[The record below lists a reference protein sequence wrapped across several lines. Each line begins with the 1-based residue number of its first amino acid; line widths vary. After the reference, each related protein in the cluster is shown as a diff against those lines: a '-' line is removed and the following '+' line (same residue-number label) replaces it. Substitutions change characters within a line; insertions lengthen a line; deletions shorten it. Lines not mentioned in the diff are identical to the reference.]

1 MSSTQRRYKNNSFS
15 RKKNFNNRDL
25 IALIIFAIATILYV
39 KGWTGMHVPF
49 THDDMGGT
57 ASLKD
62 LAYDSLR
69 TTMRL
74 VIGMFFSFVFAI
86 VFGVAAAKNK
96 HLSRFILPFINFMES
111 VPLLGFMTFSTL
123 LLMSMYPGNVMGL
136 EAVAIFG
143 VFTGQAWNMALT
155 VYQTLVIVPKEVDEA
170 ARMFQLSPWQK
181 LWKLEIP
188 FSIPGLLWNTMVS
201 QSAAWFAILGSEII
215 PLAMGKQAVLP
226 GVGSYIQQ
234 GLDNAN
240 NTQIVLGTVAII
252 LNIILFD
259 QLFFRPLVR
268 WAEKYK
274 MENTARSIHNTS
286 WFFNV
291 LTQATF
297 LQNYIARPLK
307 TLGDLFVN
315 GPKRFLPSA
324 FGKIYKIPAPVQKVC
339 VALYYIG
346 FAYLL
351 IEAGIFL
358 YGFLSWKEASH
369 LLPLMGYTTLRVT
382 IAMLISIIMCVPLGV
397 IIGLNEKA
405 TRICQ
410 PIIQIGAAL
419 PPDIYFP
426 IITIMIIVHHQSL
439 NLWTIPLIWVGT
451 AWYVLFNVIA
461 GVQALPQEMRE
472 LAVLFKLKGWTW
484 WKRFMIPA
492 IFPYIVCGI
501 VSAAGGAWNSDIAA
515 EFLSYGGKDI
525 SVTGL
530 GDYVAMTTGDPNAT
544 GPAAIGVL
552 AMCFLVFLCIVFV
565 WTPLY
570 RLSERRFN
578 FN

>member
-15 RKKNFNNRDL
+15 RKKKFNNRDL
-25 IALIIFAIATILYV
+25 IALIIFAIAAVLYV

-49 THDDMGGT
+49 THDDMGGN

-123 LLMSMYPGNVMGL
+123 VLMSMYPGNVMGL

-155 VYQTLVIVPKEVDEA
+155 VYQTMVIVPKEVDEA

-188 FSIPGLLWNTMVS
+188 FSVPGLLWNTMVS

-215 PLAMGKQAVLP
+215 PLALGKQAVLP

-297 LQNYIARPLK
+297 LQTYVARPLK
-307 TLGDLFVN
+307 YLGDLF
-315 GPKRFLPSA
+315 G
-324 FGKIYKIPAPVQKVC
+324 
-339 VALYYIG
+339 
-346 FAYLL
+346 
-351 IEAGIFL
+351 
-358 YGFLSWKEASH
+358 
-369 LLPLMGYTTLRVT
+369 
-382 IAMLISIIMCVPLGV
+382 
-397 IIGLNEKA
+397 
-405 TRICQ
+405 
-410 PIIQIGAAL
+410 
-419 PPDIYFP
+419 
-426 IITIMIIVHHQSL
+426 
-439 NLWTIPLIWVGT
+439 GT
-451 AWYVLFNVIA
+451 
-461 GVQALPQEMRE
+461 
-472 LAVLFKLKGWTW
+472 
-484 WKRFMIPA
+484 
-492 IFPYIVCGI
+492 
-501 VSAAGGAWNSDIAA
+501 
-515 EFLSYGGKDI
+515 
-525 SVTGL
+525 
-530 GDYVAMTTGDPNAT
+530 
-544 GPAAIGVL
+544 
-552 AMCFLVFLCIVFV
+552 CFSF
-565 WTPLY
+565 
-570 RLSERRFN
+570 EG
-578 FN
+578 